1 MSEKKYCIAIDL
13 GGTFIKGGIVSNK
26 GEMVYSDK
34 IPTQRELGTE
44 QVIDNIAKICYLL
57 LEKTNMTIQDVEGI
71 GMGVPGMIDSATGTV
86 IYWGNCNWEH
96 LPLAKLLQEKINL
109 PIKMANDANVAALG
123 ESKFGVGNQ
132 YKNTVMLTLGT
143 GVGGG
148 VVIDGK
154 LFEGNRSAGA
164 ELGHMIIKSDGEA
177 CPCGNRGCLEAYASA
192 TALIQDTKRMME
204 AHKDSKMWEIG
215 SLDEVTGKT
224 SFDYCECD
232 PYAKEVV
239 ERYIEMLSIGITN
252 FANIFRPEAIIL
264 GGGVCAQRERLTMP
278 IKEYVAKHIYAKE
291 RGPQVEILIAELGN
305 DAGMFGAAA
314 LIF

>member
-1 MSEKKYCIAIDL
+1 MVEKKYCIAIDL
-13 GGTFIKGGIVSNK
+13 GGTFIKGGILSNN
-26 GEMVYSDK
+26 GEMLYADK
-34 IPTQRELGTE
+34 VPTQRELGTE
-44 QVIDNIAKICYLL
+44 QVIGNIAKICYLL
-57 LEKTNMTIQDVEGI
+57 LEKTHLCVEEIAGI
-71 GMGVPGMIDSATGTV
+71 GMGVPGTIDSETGTV

-109 PIKMANDANVAALG
+109 TIKMANDASVAALG
-123 ESKFGVGNQ
+123 ESKFGVGKK

-164 ELGHMIIKSDGEA
+164 ELGHMVIKADGED
-177 CPCGNRGCLEAYASA
+177 CPCGSKGCLEAYASA
-192 TALIQDTKRMME
+192 TALIRDTKRMME

-215 SLDEVTGKT
+215 SITEVTGKT
-224 SFDYCECD
+224 AFDYKESD

-239 ERYIEMLSIGITN
+239 ERYIEMLSIGIAN
-252 FANIFRPEAIIL
+252 YANIFRPEAIIL
-264 GGGVCAQRERLTMP
+264 GGGVCAQGERLTGP
-278 IKEYVAKHIYAKE
+278 IKEYVSTHIYAGD
-291 RGPQVEILIAELGN
+291 RGPKVEILVAELGN